1 MYDTMTDISDLADLR
16 FEDLAEA
23 DLCDLVRRGGG
34 DEGEHC
40 GRSRSAFCSRPSS
53 PPSSS
58 CGSSSSTAS
67 SSLMLLL
74 QGREAK
80 AYTHITLINGERI
93 CLKEEDEDDEG
104 SGGRDEGEDG
114 RYSPD
119 SHSLDMD
126 LNYVLQAG
134 VVERVAPAFS
144 TVTST
149 LTAMDLDSTCC
160 SLDFD
165 VELPPPST
173 ASPAVQLTKPRQP
186 PKPQQQ
192 SAAARPLFRPAV
204 KGSIVRPRA
213 SILASQLPLPVLAST
228 RLLERTQLVATSRQ
242 QQQQQQASFVIS
254 SAEIS
259 SRSASTNN
267 NNNTSQSSST
277 SSNSINNNTNSAS
290 SLLRSALTSKAEAA
304 AAAAEA
310 AAATSAKPRPP
321 PVKTMGGT
329 AARKKSG
336 GERQVEDIFLLSL
349 EGRDAVARLKDG
361 ASQLFPNT
369 RVSTEPAK
377 ELPNVISIEV
387 DISGNLVLH
396 KTTTTSTGMAPGAS
410 SAAAAAADH
419 LAKVRKYQR
428 RSREE
433 PRKECRLLHHCH
445 ICNKGF
451 KDKYSVNVHIRTH
464 TGEKPFACQL
474 CGKKFRQKAHLAKHH
489 QTHAA
494 RPPGS
499 EGGGGGQPP
508 TLLQLGVEQQ
518 QQLQQLQYQ
527 LEDLDE
533 EEEEDEVFDDSDIAD
548 LDCISAAV

>member
-23 DLCDLVRRGGG
+23 DLCDLVRRGG
-34 DEGEHC
+34 DEVEHC

-58 CGSSSSTAS
+58 SSSSSTAS

-93 CLKEEDEDDEG
+93 CLKEEDEDDEGG

-165 VELPPPST
+165 VELPPPSA
-173 ASPAVQLTKPRQP
+173 ASPAALLTTPRQP
-186 PKPQQQ
+186 PKPQQ
-192 SAAARPLFRPAV
+192 SPARPLFRPAV
-204 KGSIVRPRA
+204 KGAIVRPRA

-242 QQQQQQASFVIS
+242 QQQQQASFVIS

-259 SRSASTNN
+259 SRSASNN
-267 NNNTSQSSST
+267 NNNTSQSST

-321 PVKTMGGT
+321 PVKTMGGP
-329 AARKKSG
+329 AARKKSGGG

-369 RVSTEPAK
+369 RVSSEPAK

-396 KTTTTSTGMAPGAS
+396 KTTTTSAAGMAGTAAS

-499 EGGGGGQPP
+499 EGAGGQP
-508 TLLQLGVEQQ
+508 TLLQLGVEQQQQQ

>member
-23 DLCDLVRRGGG
+23 DLCDLVRRGGE
-34 DEGEHC
+34 EGEHC

-58 CGSSSSTAS
+58 CGSSSSSTAS

-149 LTAMDLDSTCC
+149 LTAMDLDSSCC

-165 VELPPPST
+165 VELPPST
-173 ASPAVQLTKPRQP
+173 SSPAVQLTTHRQP
-186 PKPQQQ
+186 PKPQQ
-192 SAAARPLFRPAV
+192 SPAARPLFRPAV
-204 KGSIVRPRA
+204 KGAIVRPRA

-242 QQQQQQASFVIS
+242 QQQQQASFVIS

-259 SRSASTNN
+259 SRSASNN
-267 NNNTSQSSST
+267 NNNTSQSST

-321 PVKTMGGT
+321 PVKTMGGQ
-329 AARKKSG
+329 AARKKSGG

-396 KTTTTSTGMAPGAS
+396 KTTTTSATGMASAGTAS
-410 SAAAAAADH
+410 SAAADH

-499 EGGGGGQPP
+499 EGAGAGGQP
-508 TLLQLGVEQQ
+508 TLLQLGVEQQQ

>member
-23 DLCDLVRRGGG
+23 DLCDLVRRGG

-58 CGSSSSTAS
+58 SCGSSSSSAAS

-149 LTAMDLDSTCC
+149 LTAMDLDSTC

-165 VELPPPST
+165 IELPPST
-173 ASPAVQLTKPRQP
+173 TSSPAVQLTTPRQP
-186 PKPQQQ
+186 PKSQPV
-192 SAAARPLFRPAV
+192 ARPLFRPAV
-204 KGSIVRPRA
+204 KGAIVRPRA

-228 RLLERTQLVATSRQ
+228 RLLERTQLVTTSRQ
-242 QQQQQQASFVIS
+242 QQPQQASFVIS
-254 SAEIS
+254 PAEIS
-259 SRSASTNN
+259 SRSASNN
-267 NNNTSQSSST
+267 NNNTTSQSST

-310 AAATSAKPRPP
+310 AAATGAKPRPP
-321 PVKTMGGT
+321 PVKTMGGP
-329 AARKKSG
+329 AARKKSGGG

-396 KTTTTSTGMAPGAS
+396 KTTTASAAGMVGTAAS

-499 EGGGGGQPP
+499 EGAGAGGQP
-508 TLLQLGVEQQ
+508 TLLQLGVEQ

-533 EEEEDEVFDDSDIAD
+533 EEEEDEVFDDGDIAD